1 VLDTTYAVPGLH
13 RHVTRIV
20 DGEIAEGDEVVATI
34 DGERRDSIRRNHTG
48 THVLHWALREVL
60 GPHVKQQGSLVAP
73 EYLRFDFSHFEPVTG
88 EQLQQIEDL
97 ANREILA
104 NDPVRHYETSKE
116 HAEQLGAIAFFGD
129 KYGEVVRV
137 LEAGPHSIELCGG
150 THVRRTGDIG
160 PVKIVSE
167 GSIGAN
173 MRRIFAT
180 TGTGTLERV
189 RREEETLKAAAA
201 LLDVTP
207 EQLVEGVER
216 RLEEMRRLREE
227 LKALRRQSAAGQGE
241 QLAASAVDGVVVA
254 RVDGT
259 TRDELRDLA
268 VAVRDRP
275 GVRAVVLGGAPE
287 GGGAALVS
295 AVRPDSGLTA
305 PELIADA
312 AKTVKGGGGKSG
324 DLVMAGGKDPERLDE
339 ALDQVRQAAGIAP

>member
-1 VLDTTYAVPGLH
+1 
-13 RHVTRIV
+13 
-20 DGEIAEGDEVVATI
+20 
-34 DGERRDSIRRNHTG
+34 
-48 THVLHWALREVL
+48 
-60 GPHVKQQGSLVAP
+60 
-73 EYLRFDFSHFEPVTG
+73 
-88 EQLQQIEDL
+88 
-97 ANREILA
+97 
-104 NDPVRHYETSKE
+104 VRHYETSKE

-150 THVRRTGDIG
+150 THVRATGDIG
-160 PVKIVSE
+160 PIKITSE

-180 TGTGTLERV
+180 TGTGTLERI
-189 RREEETLKAAAA
+189 RREEEVLRAAAE

-207 EQLVEGVER
+207 DQVVEGIER
-216 RLEEMRRLREE
+216 RLDEMRRLRDE
-227 LKALRRQSAAGQGE
+227 LKALRRQSAGAQGA
-241 QLAASAVDGVVVA
+241 QLADAAVDGIVVA

-259 TRDELRDLA
+259 SRDELRDLA

-287 GGGAALVS
+287 GGGAALIA
-295 AVRPDSGLTA
+295 AVTPESGLSA

-312 AKTVKGGGGKSG
+312 ARTVKGGGGKSG

-339 ALDQVRQAAGIAP
+339 ALDQVRRAAGIAS